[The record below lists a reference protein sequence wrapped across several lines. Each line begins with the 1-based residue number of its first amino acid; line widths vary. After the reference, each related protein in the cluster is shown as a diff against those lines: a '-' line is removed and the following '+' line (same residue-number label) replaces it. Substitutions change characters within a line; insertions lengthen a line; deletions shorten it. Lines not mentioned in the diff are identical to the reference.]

1 MRYYIFLFITFLFP
15 ICVWG
20 QSNPHNPDEPSM
32 DRLTPNY
39 DYAVY
44 KNGVTFTNKSKG
56 ASRYLWNFGDGNTS
70 TLKHPEHIYSQPG
83 SYKVEL
89 TVKNGKEERTVINY
103 IMIAPESE
111 YSISG
116 SFTLNPSQK
125 GIRNFQLLDDMFRD
139 LMELPLSGDVT
150 ITVAQD
156 LDLSLSNLNMT
167 EVANKLIPKLKD
179 SPYKVKLEQE
189 NGNSSFLSLWN
200 ELNKENYGLLEQ
212 LVQYMDWGV
221 PVRFGNESF
230 HIGN

>member
-20 QSNPHNPDEPSM
+20 QFNPHNPDEPSM

-89 TVKNGKEERTVINY
+89 TVKMVKKKGL
-103 IMIAPESE
+103 S
-111 YSISG
+111 SII
-116 SFTLNPSQK
+116 L
-125 GIRNFQLLDDMFRD
+125 
-139 LMELPLSGDVT
+139 
-150 ITVAQD
+150 
-156 LDLSLSNLNMT
+156 
-167 EVANKLIPKLKD
+167 
-179 SPYKVKLEQE
+179 
-189 NGNSSFLSLWN
+189 
-200 ELNKENYGLLEQ
+200 
-212 LVQYMDWGV
+212 
-221 PVRFGNESF
+221 
-230 HIGN
+230 

>member
-1 MRYYIFLFITFLFP
+1 M
-15 ICVWG
+15 
-20 QSNPHNPDEPSM
+20 
-32 DRLTPNY
+32 
-39 DYAVY
+39 
-44 KNGVTFTNKSKG
+44 
-56 ASRYLWNFGDGNTS
+56 
-70 TLKHPEHIYSQPG
+70 
-83 SYKVEL
+83 
-89 TVKNGKEERTVINY
+89 KNGKEERTVINY

-221 PVRFGNESF
+221 SVRFGNESF
-230 HIGN
+230 LIGN